1 MIVKLKKQ
9 DIDNLNNFLDR
20 VELKGRSEAVA
31 LTVITNALN
40 SAQDETSKPMKK
52 KEGEK

>member
-40 SAQDETSKPMKK
+40 SAQDENSKLMT
-52 KEGEK
+52 EK